1 MLGGG
6 GGGGHKV
13 FLLYCSLFTAE
24 VYDTSC
30 LIIIDML
37 SNLINLF
44 GFGSVVGSTGS
55 AGWS

>member
-1 MLGGG
+1 MLG

-30 LIIIDML
+30 LIIIDIL
-37 SNLINLF
+37 SDLIKIF